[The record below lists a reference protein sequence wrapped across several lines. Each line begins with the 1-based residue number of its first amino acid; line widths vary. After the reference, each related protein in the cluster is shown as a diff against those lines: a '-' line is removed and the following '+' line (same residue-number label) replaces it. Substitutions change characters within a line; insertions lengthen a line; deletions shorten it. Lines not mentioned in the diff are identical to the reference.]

1 VTNQTH
7 GNALRKAVAGRKMT
21 CFLGIYDVFSASLAA
36 RHYDAIFV
44 SGFGF
49 AASHYGLPDIGFI
62 TWSDMVAFVQ
72 RLRLVLPMHHILV
85 DIDDGYG
92 DPEVAAH
99 VVSSLARAG
108 ASGVILEDQ
117 KRPRRCGHVGG
128 KQIMEL
134 DEFLVKL
141 DRVLKARG
149 DMFVVARTDAT
160 DNAERLRRAQ
170 AFDATEADAI
180 LVDGIESLELLP
192 RIKANITKPLM
203 FNQIA
208 GGKSPACSLGQL
220 AEAGI
225 SLVNY
230 STPCLFAAQEAIEQ
244 TLQHLAQM
252 DGRLSV
258 SAMANLTSC
267 NARLADSLARR
278 DHQPPHRTPPTQ
290 AVA

>member
-1 VTNQTH
+1 
-7 GNALRKAVAGRKMT
+7 MT
-21 CFLGIYDVFSASLAA
+21 CFLGVYDVFSASLAA

-62 TWSDMVAFVQ
+62 TWSDMVSFVQ
-72 RLRLVLPMHHILV
+72 RLRLVLPSHHILV

-99 VVSSLARAG
+99 VVSALARAG
-108 ASGVILEDQ
+108 ASGVVLEDQ

-134 DEFLVKL
+134 DEFLIKL

-149 DMFVVARTDAT
+149 DLFVVARTDAT
-160 DNAERLRRAQ
+160 DDVERLRRAQ
-170 AFDATEADAI
+170 AFSATDADAV
-180 LVDGIESLELLP
+180 LVDGLESLDLLP
-192 RIKANITKPLM
+192 RIKSRITKPLM

-220 AEAGI
+220 SDAGV

-230 STPCLFAAQEAIEQ
+230 STPCLFAAQDAIENA
-244 TLQHLAQM
+244 LLHLKQM
-252 DGRLSV
+252 DGRLPVTGS
-258 SAMANLTSC
+258 ANLSGC
-267 NARLADSLARR
+267 NARLNDSLTRR
-278 DHQPPHRTPPTQ
+278 DQHHPPVRAQ

>member
-1 VTNQTH
+1 VNSMTN
-7 GNALRKAVAGRKMT
+7 GSALRSAVSGRRMT
-21 CFLGIYDVFSASLAA
+21 CFLGVYDVFSASLAA

-49 AASHYGLPDIGFI
+49 AASHYGLPDVGFI
-62 TWSDMVAFVQ
+62 TWSDMVSFVQ
-72 RLRLVLPMHHILV
+72 RLRLVLPTHHILV

-99 VVSSLARAG
+99 VVTALARAG
-108 ASGVILEDQ
+108 ASGVVLEDQ

-149 DMFVVARTDAT
+149 DLFVVARTDAT
-160 DNAERLRRAQ
+160 DDAERIRRAQ
-170 AFDATEADAI
+170 AFSATDADAV
-180 LVDGIESLELLP
+180 LVDGIESLDLLP
-192 RIKANITKPLM
+192 HIRAKINKPLM

-220 AEAGI
+220 ADAGI

-230 STPCLFAAQEAIEQ
+230 STPCLFAALEAIEG
-244 TLQHLAQM
+244 TLQHLKQM
-252 DGRLSV
+252 DGRLPV
-258 SAMANLTSC
+258 SASANLSTC
-267 NARLADSLARR
+267 NARLNDSLARR
-278 DHQPPHRTPPTQ
+278 DQPPRPPRRTA